1 VNKATNSVKALADL
15 YEKNIATMSEDT
27 GFSAQMDRLSKN
39 LSAMNAAYEIQIQSA
54 NNTKNTAQSLDE
66 YIKKLATNLTDSTD
80 SVVAYKQQIDMLAQ
94 NVSKLNGIY
103 GNMLAAMNNR

>member
-1 VNKATNSVKALADL
+1 MAKM
-15 YEKNIATMSEDT
+15 I
-27 GFSAQMDRLSKN
+27 
-39 LSAMNAAYEIQIQSA
+39 
-54 NNTKNTAQSLDE
+54 DE
-66 YIKKLATNLTDSTD
+66 YIKKLASNLTDSTD